1 MRCVQISALTFDSPD
16 RFLEW
21 RVALMEL
28 ALQDLSLATA
38 TKAITA
44 DYDPYKIYQVHDY
57 KDISFLRQSAP
68 VKSAS
73 SETIRVFA
81 QNYPEL
87 LKEKFLYVPKTPVV
101 IHGRCPVSVQA
112 APMGIPLLSTLSVD

>member
-1 MRCVQISALTFDSPD
+1 
-16 RFLEW
+16 
-21 RVALMEL
+21 MEL

-38 TKAITA
+38 TKPITA

-87 LKEKFLYVPKTPVV
+87 LKEKFLYVT
-101 IHGRCPVSVQA
+101 
-112 APMGIPLLSTLSVD
+112 PLLNLDPAVTRRPFLVPFARTPYRDGRSSPIYW

>member
-1 MRCVQISALTFDSPD
+1 
-16 RFLEW
+16 
-21 RVALMEL
+21 MEL
-28 ALQDLSLATA
+28 ALQELSIATA
-38 TKAITA
+38 TKPITA

-87 LKEKFLYVPKTPVV
+87 LKEKFLYVLHSHMHQPALAATLSPS
-101 IHGRCPVSVQA
+101 PSSPPA
-112 APMGIPLLSTLSVD
+112 APSMAC